1 MSEHLSAHQFDEC
14 LAGDTSLDTNRHLS
28 RCAVCQAELERQREP
43 FLNFGHSLRA
53 LSDQQLPAG
62 ARILWDAR
70 PARHWTPFSR
80 LSLALVAV
88 ALCLLLAFSL
98 SWSRKIQPAAPST
111 SDAALLS
118 QIDAEVSRSV
128 PGPMEPL
135 TEFVSSDS
143 SHREAQ

>member
-1 MSEHLSAHQFDEC
+1 MSEHFSARQFDEC
-14 LAGDTSLDTNRHLS
+14 LAGETNLDTNRHL
-28 RCAVCQAELERQREP
+28 RECTVCRAELARQREP
-43 FLNFGHSLRA
+43 FLNFGHSVRA
-53 LSDQQLPAG
+53 WTDEQLPAR
-62 ARILWDAR
+62 ARIDWESK

-80 LSLALVAV
+80 LSLAVVAV

-98 SWSRKIQPAAPST
+98 PWSRKIQPVGPSA

>member
-1 MSEHLSAHQFDEC
+1 
-14 LAGDTSLDTNRHLS
+14 
-28 RCAVCQAELERQREP
+28 
-43 FLNFGHSLRA
+43 
-53 LSDQQLPAG
+53 
-62 ARILWDAR
+62 
-70 PARHWTPFSR
+70 